1 MAFSLKVPAL
11 SDNPLL
17 AAETRPQKISEY
29 LATLPSDD
37 VMAFGSG
44 LFEEMENLNRQKVN
58 ADDRLRAL
66 EVYRDWLIKLNPALV
81 DRYATDHL
89 PLDETAASHAAMAEA
104 LWLELGYGYKLVLIE
119 HEKKLFSLYGDKQN
133 ALLVQRAL
141 EALGQQAMVYH
152 LTYIALPES
161 IWSEANQ
168 LYLFAAQSS
177 INNIAVEGA
186 TVGGV
191 SPDLSY
197 IQLAMM
203 ALAGSQRLTVQA
215 IKTTAQY
222 LVHYANLVSLSG
234 IGMVDNPIGI
244 YTADLR
250 SSRGPVAYQRDA
262 EDADPGSTLLLI
274 TINLARKLHLQ
285 VQQYK
290 DHALVIPDILQ
301 EAAQKP
307 EFLDLLL
314 YLIRQW
320 SEPPKRHFDRMRQNS
335 GVEIALGLEMAHAA
349 ILEEQRVQHMNSPS
363 LGAKSI
369 HRWLLLN
376 VSAGGVAL
384 RKPALGSQTISIGQ
398 VVALRENRR
407 HWQLGVV
414 RWASNSKDQQV
425 DIGTQLIAPTAKAV
439 TVHFENDSCKALLLP
454 AIQMLKQPATIIL
467 PANFAGTGAT
477 CTVLEGECETPMTLD
492 KRIGHSAS
500 YERYIINNI

>member
-11 SDNPLL
+11 TDNPLL
-17 AAETRPQKISEY
+17 AAETKPQKISEY
-29 LATLPSDD
+29 LATLPIDD
-37 VMAFGSG
+37 VMAFASG
-44 LFEEMENLNRQKVN
+44 LFEEMENLNRQTVN

-81 DRYATDHL
+81 DRYAMDHL
-89 PLDETAASHAAMAEA
+89 PLDETAANYAAKAEA
-104 LWLELGYGYKLVLIE
+104 LWLELGYGYKLVLIA

-152 LTYIALPES
+152 LTYIALPEF

-177 INNIAVEGA
+177 INNIAVDDTYQGGA
-186 TVGGV
+186 
-191 SPDLSY
+191 SPDMSY

-203 ALAGSQRLTVQA
+203 AIVGTQRLSVRA
-215 IKTTAQY
+215 IKTTAMY
-222 LVHYANLVSLSG
+222 LSHYANLVSLSG
-234 IGMVDNPIGI
+234 VGMVDNPIGI
-244 YTADLR
+244 YTVDLR
-250 SSRGPVAYQRDA
+250 SSSGPIAYQRDV
-262 EDADPGSTLLLI
+262 EDADPASTLLLI

-285 VQQYK
+285 VQQFK
-290 DHALVIPDILQ
+290 DHALVIP
-301 EAAQKP
+301 EALHEASQDP

-320 SEPPKRHFDRMRQNS
+320 SEPPRRHFDRKRQNS
-335 GVEIALGLEMAHAA
+335 GVEIALGLEMVHAV
-349 ILEEQRVQHMNSPS
+349 ILEEQRAQHTNRSS
-363 LGAKSI
+363 TGEKSI
-369 HRWLLLN
+369 HRWVLLN

-384 RKPALGSQTISIGQ
+384 RKPALGSQSISIGQ

-407 HWQLGVV
+407 HWQLGIV

-439 TVHFENDSCKALLLP
+439 VAHVGDASYKALLLP
-454 AIQMLKQPATIIL
+454 SIQMLKQPATLIL
-467 PANFAGTGAT
+467 PGNIAG
-477 CTVLEGECETPMTLD
+477 EGESCVVEEDGIQTPLMLD
-492 KRIGHSAS
+492 KRIGHSA
-500 YERYIINNI
+500 RYARFIIHNI

>member
-29 LATLPSDD
+29 LATLPTDD
-37 VMAFGSG
+37 VMAFASG
-44 LFEEMENLNRQKVN
+44 LFEEMENLNRQKVT

-66 EVYRDWLIKLNPALV
+66 EVYREWLIKFNSDLV
-81 DRYATDHL
+81 DRYASDYL
-89 PLDETAASHAAMAEA
+89 PLDEAAASHAAMAEA

-133 ALLVQRAL
+133 ALLVQRVL

-177 INNIAVEGA
+177 INNIAVEG
-186 TVGGV
+186 TFVGTG

-203 ALAGSQRLTVQA
+203 ALVGAQRLTIQA
-215 IKTTAQY
+215 MKATAQY
-222 LVHYANLVSLSG
+222 LAHYANLVTLSG
-234 IGMVDNPIGI
+234 IGIVDNPIGI
-244 YTADLR
+244 YTVDLKA
-250 SSRGPVAYQRDA
+250 SRPPVAYHRGA
-262 EDADPGSTLLLI
+262 EDMDPGNTLLLI
-274 TINLARKLHLQ
+274 TVNLARKLHLQ
-285 VQQYK
+285 VQQYT
-290 DHALVIPDILQ
+290 DHALVIPDTLY
-301 EAAQKP
+301 EAAQQP
-307 EFLDLLL
+307 EFPDLLR

-335 GVEIALGLEMAHAA
+335 GVEIALGLEMAHAV
-349 ILEEQRVQHMNSPS
+349 ILEEQSAGHIHSYGS
-363 LGAKSI
+363 GEKLI

-384 RKPALGSQTISIGQ
+384 RKPALSGQAISIGQ

-439 TVHFENDSCKALLLP
+439 QVRFEHGCSKGLLLP
-454 AIQMLKQPATIIL
+454 VIHMLKQPASIIL
-467 PANFAGTGAT
+467 PASIAQTGVK
-477 CTVLEGECETPMTLD
+477 CIVLDENQEIPIVLD
-492 KRIGHSAS
+492 KCIGHSAS
-500 YERYIINNI
+500 YERYTINNI